1 MSDLGPADLA
11 AYLSAAV
18 FLLLAGQWIAAA
30 RTQPDEQAKRYAI
43 GFALCMGGGLVAR
56 APATL
61 TALGRLSGG
70 PYPGALLGD
79 LLKTAA
85 GGLLV
90 LLALALRVRGEP
102 ERRLRTR
109 RLIRRHGGAAVTV
122 SVLLV
127 LLLYAAHPAVR
138 GDSLVVH
145 GTGRWL
151 LAGYDA
157 VFGGYAVCCLAVLS
171 TVLARQIRRAD
182 AGLLRTGLWLMT
194 GAAVVGVI
202 WSLWTLD
209 DLIPVL
215 LRGRQDNGED
225 IPSDVLGAICAVFA
239 VSGATVTV
247 WGATRWGAR
256 ITAPARWLRARR
268 RYRALEP
275 LWSAL
280 HTAVPGIAL
289 APRPGR
295 RPPLR
300 TAEFALYRRII
311 EIRDGQLALRPY
323 LPPQLPE
330 WLAAVE
336 PGGEPDGAVLE
347 AAALAAALEA
357 RRAGR
362 PGGEPAGPGWVP
374 QPVPGTV
381 AGEAAWLLQV
391 AAAFAGSRLVAEVRQ
406 RARAA

>member
-11 AYLSAAV
+11 AYLSAAL
-18 FLLLAGQWIAAA
+18 FLLLAGQRIAAA
-30 RTQPDEQAKRYAI
+30 RRQPDDRVQRYAI
-43 GFALCMGGGLVAR
+43 AFALCLGGGLVMRAR
-56 APATL
+56 ATL
-61 TALGRLSGG
+61 TALGRLDDGTA
-70 PYPGALLGD
+70 PGLLGD

-85 GGLLV
+85 VGLLV
-90 LLALALRVRGEP
+90 LLALTLRDRGEP
-102 ERRLRTR
+102 ESRPRSRRL
-109 RLIRRHGGAAVTV
+109 LRRHSAALLTV

-127 LLLYAAHPAVR
+127 VLVHAAHPSVR
-138 GDSLVVH
+138 GDRLLAH
-145 GTGRWL
+145 GADRWL

-157 VFGGYAVCCLAVLS
+157 LFGGYAVCCLAVLGA
-171 TVLARQIRRAD
+171 VLARQTRSAG
-182 AGLLRTGLWLMT
+182 AGLLRTGLRLMAAS
-194 GAAVVGVI
+194 AAVGVL
-202 WSLWTLD
+202 WSLWTAD
-209 DLIPVL
+209 DVVSVL
-215 LRGRQDNGED
+215 LRGSQDSGED
-225 IPSDVLGAICAVFA
+225 APSDVLGTICALLA
-239 VSGATVTV
+239 VSGASVTV

-289 APRPGR
+289 APSPTR

-323 LPPQLPE
+323 LQPQLPE
-330 WLAAVE
+330 WLAAVGA
-336 PGGEPDGAVLE
+336 GGEPDGAVLE

-381 AGEAAWLLQV
+381 AAEAAWLLQV

-406 RARAA
+406 RAASS